1 MPLSQPPNHQLTLQL
16 AIIAFAVVTTLWAL
30 TRNTDQFVGDR
41 DHSLPFGG
49 WYKDKNKQVFYN
61 SPGRESGLKLPAA
74 ILAVAI
80 PLFLTYRARRCP
92 CPCAICTNRG

>member
-16 AIIAFAVVTTLWAL
+16 GIIALALIATLYAL

-49 WYKDKNKQVFYN
+49 WYSDRNKQVFYN
-61 SPGRESGLKLPAA
+61 GPGRRHDFKLPAA
-74 ILAVAI
+74 ILAIAI
-80 PLFLTYRARRCP
+80 PLYLTLSLPFL
-92 CPCAICTNRG
+92 